1 MKTVHYIYDLDDQ
14 ISFGKYSGKT
24 IKEILD
30 INPDYFCWCIE
41 NLGSFALSAE
51 AMAVLSAAVEQVED
65 SVTKLNNERLQDGE
79 TQKHRLQR
87 EENERDRYEAKNDYD
102 EYDDGYGSHFG
113 EFAGSYAQD
122 VEGFSDDVIND
133 AFEGDPD
140 LYWNI
145 D

>member
-1 MKTVHYIYDLDDQ
+1 MKTLHYIYDLDDKVF
-14 ISFGKYSGKT
+14 FGKYSGKT

-30 INPDYFCWCIE
+30 INPGYFCWCIE
-41 NLGSFALSAE
+41 NLDSFALSAE
-51 AMAVLSAAVEQVED
+51 AMAALNAAVEQVED
-65 SVTKLNNERLQDGE
+65 GVIELNNERLQDGE

-87 EENERDRYEAKNDYD
+87 EENERDRYEAENDYD

>member
-1 MKTVHYIYDLDDQ
+1 MLQVHYIYDLDDQ
-14 ISFGKYSGKT
+14 INFGKYNGKT

-30 INPDYFCWCIE
+30 VNPDYLCWCIK
-41 NLGSFALSAE
+41 NLDSFAISAE
-51 AMAVLSAAVEQVED
+51 AMAALRATLEWVAVRVIE
-65 SVTKLNNERLQDGE
+65 LNDERLQDGE

-87 EENERDRYEAKNDYD
+87 ETDESDFYKNENEYD
-102 EYDDGYGSHFG
+102 DYDDGYGSHFG
-113 EFAGSYAQD
+113 DFAGSYAQD
-122 VEGFSDDVIND
+122 VEGFSDDVIYD